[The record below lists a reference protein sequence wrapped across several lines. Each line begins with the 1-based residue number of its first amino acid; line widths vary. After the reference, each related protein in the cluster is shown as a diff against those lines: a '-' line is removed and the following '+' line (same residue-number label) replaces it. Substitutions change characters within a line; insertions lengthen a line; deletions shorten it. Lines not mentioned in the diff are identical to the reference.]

1 MHQCSRITRVS
12 GYPMSHVSH
21 PAVRATAKPCPGL
34 WTRRGYA
41 TYLMCLCNWYHPPSL
56 LEAASIPMAWVLT
69 PLGVRGVTM
78 HAENVSSTVYDCAIY
93 NQTQA
98 G

>member
-1 MHQCSRITRVS
+1 
-12 GYPMSHVSH
+12 
-21 PAVRATAKPCPGL
+21 
-34 WTRRGYA
+34 
-41 TYLMCLCNWYHPPSL
+41 
-56 LEAASIPMAWVLT
+56 MAWVLT

>member
-1 MHQCSRITRVS
+1 
-12 GYPMSHVSH
+12 
-21 PAVRATAKPCPGL
+21 
-34 WTRRGYA
+34 
-41 TYLMCLCNWYHPPSL
+41 MCLCNWYHPPSL